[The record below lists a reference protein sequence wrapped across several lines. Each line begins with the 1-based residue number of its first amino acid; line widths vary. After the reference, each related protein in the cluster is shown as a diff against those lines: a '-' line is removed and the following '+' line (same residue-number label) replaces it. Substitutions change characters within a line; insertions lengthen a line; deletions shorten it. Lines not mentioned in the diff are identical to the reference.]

1 MGENAVAAISLVFF
15 FFFKFMLHM
24 FFRSRSRKEMWTEI
38 LCLGFSHEY
47 ERVTETVY
55 KLTATLLK
63 YLLFS
68 FDYLC
73 QPSRM
78 QLHLIAGKVYTGF
91 LYSLSQ
97 CDLLGFCSANIHS
110 PCQAPHPPAVT
121 RMGAWLGDQPGPV
134 AWGQRRWCLGSE
146 ARPSED

>member
-1 MGENAVAAISLVFF
+1 
-15 FFFKFMLHM
+15 
-24 FFRSRSRKEMWTEI
+24 MWTEI

-47 ERVTETVY
+47 ERVTETVDR
-55 KLTATLLK
+55 LTFTLLK

-97 CDLLGFCSANIHS
+97 CGLLDFCSANIHS
-110 PCQAPHPPAVT
+110 PCQSLPT
-121 RMGAWLGDQPGPV
+121 PGSYLH
-134 AWGQRRWCLGSE
+134 GRL
-146 ARPSED
+146 AR